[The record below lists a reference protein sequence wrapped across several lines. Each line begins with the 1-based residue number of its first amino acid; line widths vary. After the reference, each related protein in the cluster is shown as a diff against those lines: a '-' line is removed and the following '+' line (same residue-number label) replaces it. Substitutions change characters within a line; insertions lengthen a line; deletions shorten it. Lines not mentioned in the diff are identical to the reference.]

1 MSNNFKIN
9 HKGFIFANLEKV
21 SGYTIE
27 HAIIELVHNSDDA
40 RASKVLVIFE
50 KKDND
55 YYIFIIDNGNGMDY
69 SEITNMNIL
78 YKHQETDND
87 NGHGTFGYGAKGAM
101 LCVGGI
107 WTFLSKKKQNDSIC
121 RLVWDVELMKEEVTT
136 NKHIPELDSR
146 CIIISDETGV
156 KSTNIFNEYISK
168 IDSKYGTIAMC
179 KLPHYDDEDEI
190 ESFEKKLVKSMET
203 IRFKNNNEECEILF
217 LNRAKNEQAEIEALI
232 SFDPLDY
239 RNTIDSRKTKVTIW
253 GKYIKKPNPYPEFYI
268 TDKDGTCFKYKSK
281 RKGVPAHF
289 AKTNL
294 PTNPEIPFDKLTLEI
309 ALLTGAQVEN
319 QKKKLNNKTGV
330 ERSLTG
336 IFINRNG
343 NYIYID
349 SCCWESVLKHMAKD
363 NHNFSAACAP
373 TSYGMFIK
381 GARCVLSYNK
391 TKSSKVFDQVFGSKA
406 NKSSFSI
413 ESVHDK
419 MKSMLGLL
427 INDIYR
433 KIKKNWRSENIDIRQ
448 DPFLETNLHLCNIPQ
463 IVSNILKKEGNKK
476 REDARKVAEAKKE
489 AARKEAEAKK
499 EVARKEAEAARK
511 EAEAK
516 KEAARKEAEAKK
528 EAARKE
534 AEAARK
540 ESEAKKEA
548 ARKAEEARKEAAR
561 KAAEELKIKK
571 FIIRT
576 EEEFKK
582 IIYHNMEKVHKD
594 MMNNHLTDPEKKR
607 KLAEIN
613 GLLENYISLG

>member
-511 EAEAK
+511 E
-516 KEAARKEAEAKK
+516 
-528 EAARKE
+528 
-534 AEAARK
+534 
-540 ESEAKKEA
+540 SEAKKEA